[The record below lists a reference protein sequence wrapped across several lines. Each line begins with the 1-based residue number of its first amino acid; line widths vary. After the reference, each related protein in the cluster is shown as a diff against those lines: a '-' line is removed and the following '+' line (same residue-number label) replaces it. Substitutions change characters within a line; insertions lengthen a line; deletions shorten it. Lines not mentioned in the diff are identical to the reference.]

1 MPTWISCTRRR
12 TDDQRRRRRR
22 RNGNDIKRVLP
33 PTYDDG
39 VAEEG
44 GEVVAEGAHEV
55 GVALDGRAALEDGH
69 GVAAEGDVLEVAAS
83 PLVGV
88 GEVVVLLHLLHHP
101 PRERDAE
108 RHTNNKKRLEEK
120 DEIDDRGRRREMRT

>member
-55 GVALDGRAALEDGH
+55 GVALDGRAALED
-69 GVAAEGDVLEVAAS
+69 
-83 PLVGV
+83 
-88 GEVVVLLHLLHHP
+88 
-101 PRERDAE
+101 RERDAA